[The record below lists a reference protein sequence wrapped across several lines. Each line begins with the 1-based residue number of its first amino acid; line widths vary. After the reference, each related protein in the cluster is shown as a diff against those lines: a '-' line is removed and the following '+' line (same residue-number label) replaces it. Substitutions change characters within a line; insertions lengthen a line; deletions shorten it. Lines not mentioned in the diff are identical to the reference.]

1 MDLDPNLFNH
11 ILSNLLENAVK
22 YSPGKEEP
30 ELHLI
35 YEDKFLTIK
44 IVDYGIGIPEEDK
57 KRLFETFF
65 RASNVDNIQG
75 TGLGLTI
82 VKQYVESH
90 SGSIDVQS
98 EEGFG
103 TTFSLRFPYHQEN
116 ANR

>member
-57 KRLFETFF
+57 KRLFETFLEPVM
-65 RASNVDNIQG
+65 S
-75 TGLGLTI
+75 TI
-82 VKQYVESH
+82 FKAPVW
-90 SGSIDVQS
+90 
-98 EEGFG
+98 
-103 TTFSLRFPYHQEN
+103 
-116 ANR
+116 A